1 MTNTQNKNAMS
12 NELTEKREIELLK
25 LAKVADAARALAIA
39 SDYLKMKPEEVSDIV
54 VALAKKEL
62 LKQKI

>member
-54 VALAKKEL
+54 VALAKKFF